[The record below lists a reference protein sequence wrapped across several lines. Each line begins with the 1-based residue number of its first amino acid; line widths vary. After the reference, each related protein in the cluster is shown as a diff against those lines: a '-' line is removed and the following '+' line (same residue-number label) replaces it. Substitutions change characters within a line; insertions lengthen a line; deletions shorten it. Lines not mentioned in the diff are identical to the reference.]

1 MARAA
6 KEEAEAQ
13 GAAQRDQIK
22 KAVNAAKDEGFPT
35 DLEEKEAYFMG
46 QVAKGESLCAEG
58 SFDVVNGIVKPLLTS
73 FKAQI
78 TLKLLSLSTR
88 RLKYTLNLKTSFR
101 YTTRLCLRMYWK
113 FSRRWLHWTAD

>member
-13 GAAQRDQIK
+13 GAAQREEIK

-35 DLEEKEAYFMG
+35 DLEEKEAYFMS

-58 SFDVVNGIVKPLLTS
+58 SFVNDCTVAFLLRLDTD
-73 FKAQI
+73 F
-78 TLKLLSLSTR
+78 LS
-88 RLKYTLNLKTSFR
+88 RLR
-101 YTTRLCLRMYWK
+101 
-113 FSRRWLHWTAD
+113 